1 MKVLITGK
9 NGQVGSCLVS
19 QLSDIPSIEFLALG
33 RDELDITNA
42 EQVSKI
48 VNEYK
53 PNVIIN
59 AAAYTAV
66 DKAESEVELANAIN
80 NLSLIHI

>member
-19 QLSDIPSIEFLALG
+19 QLSDIPSIHFLALG
-33 RDELDITNA
+33 REELDITNA
-42 EQVSKI
+42 DE
-48 VNEYK
+48 VNEVINKYQ
-53 PNVIIN
+53 PTVIIN

-66 DKAESEVELANAIN
+66 DKAESEV
-80 NLSLIHI
+80 

>member
-9 NGQVGSCLVS
+9 NGQVGSSLVS

-42 EQVSKI
+42 EQVNEV

-53 PNVIIN
+53 PNIIIN

-66 DKAESEVELANAIN
+66 DKA
-80 NLSLIHI
+80 